1 MKKNIIILLMIGM
14 LSSCNNLLPSA
25 NSESETIEPTTN
37 PYELQLGAPTD
48 FIVLDNIYSLS
59 KLADPLEVKSII
71 IDYYKSK
78 MPSICEMKIE
88 MDLFE
93 SAYVSN
99 ATMLYTYSES
109 DEYIE
114 DYYHIISENLK
125 TNIISELTGISGS
138 NICKNHSKT
147 HFKAYEKFVVS
158 NELYHAAYQEFD
170 EENNKYITGSLN
182 KNEIMLPL
190 DDKHANDYN
199 TARYALQLYTNQS
212 SIKNLFTEYNEFKD
226 YYEYSYEYYE
236 NYIILKSINPFGFY
250 LGENE
255 SFKMMALASIE
266 NNYSIETSL
275 YFNVNTLQ
283 VDKLTY
289 SYKGITISPMLG
301 SYSEVKFELVNSSKN
316 NEDINVLVDELK
328 TTVKNSCSTN

>member
-1 MKKNIIILLMIGM
+1 MNKYRKYMILAYEEM
-14 LSSCNNLLPSA
+14 LKSNNYHNSDKYQAPLLGC
-25 NSESETIEPTTN
+25 
-37 PYELQLGAPTD
+37 LL
-48 FIVLDNIYSLS
+48 
-59 KLADPLEVKSII
+59 
-71 IDYYKSK
+71 
-78 MPSICEMKIE
+78 
-88 MDLFE
+88 LFSNGKYITAHRDE
-93 SAYVSN
+93 SA
-99 ATMLYTYSES
+99 
-109 DEYIE
+109 EY
-114 DYYHIISENLK
+114 K
-125 TNIISELTGISGS
+125 
-138 NICKNHSKT
+138 
-147 HFKAYEKFVVS
+147 
-158 NELYHAAYQEFD
+158 HAAYQEFD

-212 SIKNLFTEYNEFKD
+212 SIKNIFTEYNEFKD

-236 NYIILKSINPFGFY
+236 NYIILKSVNPFGFY

-283 VDKLTY
+283 VDKLAY

-328 TTVKNSCSTN
+328 TTVKNSCITN